1 MNPRFKTLIPRSD
14 SLFALHLLC
23 PEGNEGC
30 CALQKLGF
38 LTAASRNAQV
48 HGAWEKDEMG
58 DFNVPRGRLDYMWEI
73 VGSHES
79 GIWSPA
85 ATPLTLFLTPPCLI
99 TFAGR
104 RGSDAVIK
112 PDLLSGQNSTRL
124 PIEKKPLELYCT
136 NFKQSIG
143 ENFHPHRFP
152 RNLGSLRHI

>member
-1 MNPRFKTLIPRSD
+1 M
-14 SLFALHLLC
+14 
-23 PEGNEGC
+23 
-30 CALQKLGF
+30 
-38 LTAASRNAQV
+38 

-124 PIEKKPLELYCT
+124 PTEKKPLELYCT
-136 NFKQSIG
+136 NLKQSIG
-143 ENFHPHRFP
+143 ENFHPSSFP
-152 RNLGSLRHI
+152 EKPWLTAPHLKKSASPGKLAAFSSDSSGSLPL